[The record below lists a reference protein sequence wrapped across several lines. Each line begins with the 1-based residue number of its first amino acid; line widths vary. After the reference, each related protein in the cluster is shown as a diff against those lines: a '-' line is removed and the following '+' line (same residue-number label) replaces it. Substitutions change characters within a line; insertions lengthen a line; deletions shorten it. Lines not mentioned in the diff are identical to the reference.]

1 MANYKNIEYYTGKN
15 FEIINRLYTDSEIQR
30 ELIYEPD
37 EIMED
42 EFSTFGDY
50 KGIMETETIFEV
62 LNIKFRNNRYATVK
76 RYLRA
81 VQRFLNKD

>member
-1 MANYKNIEYYTGKN
+1 MANYKNIEYYAGKN

-30 ELIYEPD
+30 ELITDD
-37 EIMED
+37 EIIED
-42 EFSTFGDY
+42 GFSTFGDF

-76 RYLRA
+76 RYLRTK
-81 VQRFLNKD
+81 QRFLNKD